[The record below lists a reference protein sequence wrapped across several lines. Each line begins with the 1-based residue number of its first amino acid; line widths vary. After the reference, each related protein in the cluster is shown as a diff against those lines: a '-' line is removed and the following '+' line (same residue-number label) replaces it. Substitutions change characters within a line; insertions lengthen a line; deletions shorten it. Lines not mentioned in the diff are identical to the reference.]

1 MTSRK
6 VSQKLTFRYMYALIF
21 GLTSILPLL
30 LFLFVLDRYGIIQ
43 DRKVA
48 LILGISMV
56 LAVLGFLFFLRIV
69 KQIGALA
76 RDFVKVQRGEIYEL
90 GQRDT
95 TGEFTEMALIADA
108 FNKTLTDLKA
118 HTRELENLVGKIT
131 TLSELTE
138 LVSRIPDIKEVLRTV
153 LHRTMAAVNA
163 RIGSIMLLDDKSQT
177 LSIATAEGL
186 DESIV
191 TKTTIPLGEGIAG
204 KVAQSG
210 EAILV
215 EDIEQDSRFH
225 KASDPKYENSS
236 FICMPLRSHWRV
248 MGVLNLSKRG
258 DRKAFSESDLK
269 FLRTLLGHIGFALEN
284 ARLLKEAKEAASI
297 LQQVVNEQGL
307 QLNEVQQELLESIKL
322 FHQAQK
328 MEAIGTLA
336 GGLAHDYNNI
346 LTGIQGNTSLML
358 LGVDSSHPHYERLK
372 NIEQSVQ
379 RGAELT
385 KQLLGFAMGGKYE
398 LKPTDLNELIEDQ
411 NRIFGRTKKEIT
423 IHTKYRKD
431 IWTVEVDQGQI
442 DQVLLNLYVNAWQ
455 AMPGGGDLYIETENI
470 TIDENFSKQYQA
482 EPGRYVKISVIDTGV
497 GMDEATRERI
507 FEPFFTTKE
516 KGRGTGLGLASV
528 YGIIKNH
535 GGIINVDSKNGEG
548 TTFNIYLAASEKE
561 VIKEKEL
568 PEELLKGTETVLLV
582 DDEDMIIDVGKDV
595 LKTLGYKVLPAR
607 GGKEAIEIYEKSK
620 DKIDMVILDMIMP
633 EMGGREVYDHLKEI
647 NPDIKVLLSSGYS
660 ANVPVMEILERGC
673 DGFIQK
679 PFNMKQLSQKL
690 RDVLEKKET

>member
-69 KQIGALA
+69 KQVGALA
-76 RDFVKVQRGEIYEL
+76 RDFVKVERGEIYEL

-215 EDIEQDSRFH
+215 EDIEKDSRFH
-225 KASDPKYENSS
+225 KANAPKYGTSS

-470 TIDENFSKQYQA
+470 TIDENFSKHYQA

>member
-1 MTSRK
+1 MAMTSRK
-6 VSQKLTFRYMYALIF
+6 VSQKLTFRYIYALIF
-21 GLTSILPLL
+21 ALTSILPLL
-30 LFLFVLDRYGIIQ
+30 LFLFVSEQYGIIQ
-43 DRKVA
+43 DPKVA
-48 LILGISMV
+48 LILGISVM

-69 KQIGALA
+69 KQVRALA
-76 RDFVKVQRGEIYEL
+76 QDFVKVQQGKIYEL

-95 TGEFTEMALIADA
+95 TSEFTEMALIADA

-118 HTRELENLVGKIT
+118 HTRELENLIEKIT
-131 TLSELTE
+131 TLSEMTD

-177 LSIATAEGL
+177 LSIVTAEGL

-191 TKTTIPLGEGIAG
+191 AKTTMPLGEGIAG

-215 EDIEQDSRFH
+215 DDIEKDPRFH
-225 KASDPKYENSS
+225 KASDPKYETSS
-236 FICMPLRSHWRV
+236 FICMPLRTHWRV

-258 DRKAFSESDLK
+258 DRRAFSKSDLK
-269 FLRTLLGHIGFALEN
+269 FLRTLLSHIGFALEN
-284 ARLLKEAKEAASI
+284 ARLLKEAKEAATK
-297 LQQVVNEQGL
+297 LEQVVNQQGL
-307 QLNEVQQELLESIKL
+307 QLNEVQQELLESTKL

-328 MEAIGTLA
+328 MEAVGTLA

-346 LTGIQGNTSLML
+346 LTGILGNTSLML

-398 LKPTDLNELIEDQ
+398 LKATNLNKLIEDQ

-423 IHTKYRKD
+423 IHTKYQKD

-442 DQVLLNLYVNAWQ
+442 EQVLLNLYVNAWQ
-455 AMPGGGDLYIETENI
+455 AMPGGGDLYIQTENI
-470 TIDENFSKQYQA
+470 TIDGNFSKRYQA
-482 EPGRYVKISVIDTGV
+482 KPGRYVKISVTDTGV
-497 GMDEATRERI
+497 GIDEATQERI

-516 KGRGTGLGLASV
+516 TGKGTGLGLASA

-535 GGIINVDSKNGEG
+535 GGIINVDTEKGKG
-548 TTFNIYLAASEKE
+548 TTFNVYLSASEKE
-561 VIKEKEL
+561 VIKEEEL

-582 DDEDMIIDVGKDV
+582 DDEDMIIDVGKDL
-595 LKTLGYKVLPAR
+595 LKTLGYKVLLAG
-607 GGKEAIEIYEKSK
+607 GGKKAIQIYEENGNG
-620 DKIDMVILDMIMP
+620 IDMVILDLIMP
-633 EMGGREVYDHLKEI
+633 EMGGREAYDRLKEI

-660 ANVPVMEILERGC
+660 TNVQAMEILERGC
-673 DGFIQK
+673 NGFIQK
-679 PFNMKQLSQKL
+679 PFNMKELSQKV
-690 RDVLEKKET
+690 REVLDKE

>member
-673 DGFIQK
+673 NGFIQK